1 MTAVLSN
8 ELRTLYSV
16 LVLLVLVIV
25 CSGCQTKN
33 CEIEPT
39 IFYVPTQSQIES
51 LPSAFPPL
59 TKEEAR
65 KEWGRELYLGA
76 RFACELDYYRA
87 ITAFKR
93 ALFLLS
99 KNDQARRN
107 QAEFSIVQCYYLG
120 RKYDEA
126 ILAYESS
133 DLREVTC
140 LFPAYRDLLI
150 ILIDSFSHSANPER
164 SAPFISL
171 LEAFDEEAAA
181 KIELYK
187 AVNQGNLPALSQQ
200 FDNPDVTDF
209 LYDYHIHTKSVR
221 TAETLN
227 AVLPGAGY
235 LYVGQKKTALTAFM
249 INAMFVAASYY
260 FFDNNNVPAGI
271 ITASIEA
278 GWYFGGING
287 AGLAAKE
294 YNESIY
300 NQKAKEFLCKQ
311 KLFPVLMFDKT
322 F

>member
-1 MTAVLSN
+1 MTAALN
-8 ELRTLYSV
+8 KELRTL
-16 LVLLVLVIV
+16 LLLVFVIA
-25 CSGCQTKN
+25 CSGCQTKI

-39 IFYVPTQSQIES
+39 IFYVPTQSQIEA
-51 LPSAFPPL
+51 LPSAFPTL
-59 TKEEAR
+59 SKEEAR

-93 ALFLLS
+93 AQFLLS
-99 KNDQARRN
+99 KSEQARRN
-107 QAEFSIVQCYYLG
+107 QVEFSIVQCYYLG

-126 ILAYESS
+126 ILSYESS
-133 DLREVTC
+133 DLREINC

-150 ILIDSFSHSANPER
+150 ILIDSFNR
-164 SAPFISL
+164 SPHQDKAAPFVSL
-171 LEAFDEEAAA
+171 LEKFDEEAAA
-181 KIELYK
+181 KMELYK
-187 AVNQGNLPALSQQ
+187 AVNQANLPTLSQK
-200 FDNPDVTDF
+200 FEDPELTDF
-209 LYDYHIHTKSVR
+209 LYDYQIHTKSVR

-227 AVLPGAGY
+227 AILPGAGY

-249 INAMFVAASYY
+249 INTLFVAASYY
-260 FFDNNNVPAGI
+260 LFDHNNLPAGI

-294 YNESIY
+294 YNETIY
-300 NQKAKEFLCKQ
+300 NEKAKEFLCKQ
-311 KLFPVLMFDKT
+311 KLFPVLMFEKT